1 MSIGARIKGWRTAL
15 GISQGEL
22 ARAANVTISAVSR
35 WECDH
40 NAPSHANLTAI
51 VERFGV
57 RLAIGMTAA
66 VGALVKVTNTDP
78 ALVFAR

>member
-35 WECDH
+35 WERDH

-57 RLAIGMTAA
+57 TLEKFYGPIPQGPLPEAA
-66 VGALVKVTNTDP
+66 
-78 ALVFAR
+78 